1 MECIVCYDKEKL
13 FKTSCTHTYCY
24 NCIQKIIEI
33 NPICAY
39 CRKKLD
45 LENILEKYILSNDI
59 VRRSEI
65 FKIKLKIINEKSTFY
80 LAKMKEESENT
91 RNQIM
96 YLKKLCNYLYD
107 NRYYCQTKN
116 KYRLLDTII
125 GKLNDFYFKQGI
137 DEAYEW
143 YFKFREY
150 RNSL

>member
-1 MECIVCYDKEKL
+1 M
-13 FKTSCTHTYCY
+13 
-24 NCIQKIIEI
+24 
-33 NPICAY
+33 
-39 CRKKLD
+39 
-45 LENILEKYILSNDI
+45 

-80 LAKMKEESENT
+80 LEKMKEESENT

-96 YLKKLCNYLYD
+96 YLKKLCNYLYE
-107 NRYYCQTKN
+107 NRYYCQTIN

-125 GKLNDFYFKQGI
+125 FKLNDFYFKQSI

>member
-1 MECIVCYDKEKL
+1 MECIVCYDKEKV
-13 FKTSCTHTYCY
+13 FKIDCSHTYCLS
-24 NCIQKIIEI
+24 CIQKIIEI

-45 LENILEKYILSNDI
+45 LENILDKYSLNCSMI
-59 VRRSEI
+59 RRSEI
-65 FKIKLKIINEKSTFY
+65 FKIKLKIINEKATFY
-80 LAKMKEESENT
+80 LTKMKDESKNT

-96 YLKKLCNYLYD
+96 YLEKLCHYLYE
-107 NRYYCQTKN
+107 NRYYCQTIN

-125 GKLNDFYFKQGI
+125 AKLKDFYFKQDI
-137 DEAYEW
+137 DESYEW

>member
-1 MECIVCYDKEKL
+1 MECIVCYDKEKV
-13 FKTSCTHTYCY
+13 FKTDCSHTYCLS
-24 NCIQKIIEI
+24 CIQKIIEI

-45 LENILEKYILSNDI
+45 LKNILDKYILNNNM

-65 FKIKLKIINEKSTFY
+65 FKIKLKIINEKSIFY
-80 LAKMKEESENT
+80 LEKMKEESENT
-91 RNQIM
+91 SNQIM
-96 YLKKLCNYLYD
+96 YLKKLCNYLYE
-107 NRYYCQTKN
+107 NRYYCQTIN

-125 GKLNDFYFKQGI
+125 FKLNDFYFKQRI

>member
-1 MECIVCYDKEKL
+1 MECIVCYSNENI
-13 FKTSCTHTYCY
+13 FKTDCTHTYCY
-24 NCIQKIIEI
+24 NCIRKIIDI

-45 LENILEKYILSNDI
+45 LVNILDKYTLNCTI

-65 FKIKLKIINEKSTFY
+65 FKIKEKIIYEKTTFY
-80 LAKMKEESENT
+80 LTKMKDESNST
-91 RNQIM
+91 QNQIM
-96 YLKKLCNYLYD
+96 YLIKLCHYLYE

-125 GKLNDFYFKQGI
+125 TKLKDFYFKQDI

-150 RNSL
+150 RNNL